1 LPASRTAGILAQ
13 PLRLAQSQS
22 PALPSRHEF
31 PKSLQRSY
39 KFAFERHLVD
49 KCLSHFAMLLNSPFH
64 REERNPA
71 TWDEYLAR
79 GQFPID
85 TDLYTDEE
93 GKFIIDKIYKY
104 EGIIEALPD
113 IAVKTG
119 VQNRVLDVSEKSGFR
134 YNVPTLPEVMKKS
147 DDCDLIWQAFA
158 STLNFVDYS

>member
-119 VQNRVLDVSEKSGFR
+119 VQNRVLDVSENLDSVITFRHCLKS
-134 YNVPTLPEVMKKS
+134 
-147 DDCDLIWQAFA
+147 
-158 STLNFVDYS
+158 